1 MYIGMGNTRFLCA
14 SLRTIEY
21 KLFYLLFNILTA
33 NVNYWYNIFSLFFL
47 CDFTFIVLFDLYK

>member
-1 MYIGMGNTRFLCA
+1 MDNTGFLCA

-33 NVNYWYNIFSLFFL
+33 NINYWYNIF
-47 CDFTFIVLFDLYK
+47 